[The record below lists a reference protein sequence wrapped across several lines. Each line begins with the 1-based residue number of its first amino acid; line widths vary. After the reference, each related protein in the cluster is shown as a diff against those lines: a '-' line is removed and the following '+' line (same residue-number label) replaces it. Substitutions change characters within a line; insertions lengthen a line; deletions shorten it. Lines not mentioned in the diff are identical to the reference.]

1 MRLKIRLFAMLR
13 EAQGADHVELDVPE
27 GSAIAQVRRQLAE
40 AFPALAAHLPSSRVS
55 AALRFVDDA
64 YVPATGEEL
73 ALIPPVSGG

>member
-27 GSAIAQVRRQLAE
+27 GDTVASVRERLA
-40 AFPALAAHLPSSRVS
+40 AAYPALAPHLSSARVS
-55 AALRFVDDA
+55 ASLRFVNDA
-64 YVPATGEEL
+64 YAPSAGEEL